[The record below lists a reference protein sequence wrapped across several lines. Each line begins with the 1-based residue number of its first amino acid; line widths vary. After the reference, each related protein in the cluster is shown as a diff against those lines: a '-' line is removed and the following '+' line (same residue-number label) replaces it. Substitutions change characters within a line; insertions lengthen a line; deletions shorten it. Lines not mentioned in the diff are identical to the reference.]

1 MWDIEKKISLKCN
14 QIGTKI
20 MVCTMYSENK
30 EEIENNS
37 SEDGELI
44 FEYDF

>member
-1 MWDIEKKISLKCN
+1 
-14 QIGTKI
+14 